1 MRQWLLLGLLSA
13 SLLGCQ
19 ESSLDGTADNTT
31 VQPDGAQLY
40 AQNCAACHGSKGDG
54 GVGVPLDLPDFQY
67 GVDDH
72 FLTQTIRH
80 GRPGRVMP
88 AFTELTDAEVDAL
101 VEHLRSWAPGKPIIP
116 TNGTIQGDPQRGQ
129 QLYAENCASCHGS
142 KGEGGQG
149 TGVTFSRPRDLPIIA
164 PALNNSGFLAAATD
178 QLIKAALVN
187 GREGTPMPSFRKK
200 GLSDQQINDIVS
212 YVRSFEDQPDPNPV
226 GSADDEPLS
235 ITFESPYSVEE
246 TIEVLKRAAIGRN
259 FRIIRT
265 QTLEDGLFAEG
276 EQNPNQ
282 IILYFCN
289 FDLVNRALAIDPRVG
304 LFLPCRV
311 TVFEQGD
318 TVQVVA
324 INPKRLA
331 YLFNN
336 AELNR
341 LCEEMAQTYTN
352 IIEEAT
358 F

>member
-1 MRQWLLLGLLSA
+1 MRLWLLLALFSV

-19 ESSLDGTADNTT
+19 ESSSGGGPEAADR
-31 VQPDGAQLY
+31 PDGAKLY
-40 AQNCAACHGSKGDG
+40 NTYCAACHGSNGDG

-67 GVDDH
+67 GVDDR
-72 FLTQTIRH
+72 FLKLTIRH

-88 AFTELTDAEVDAL
+88 AFTELSDAEVDAL
-101 VEHLRSWAPGKPIIP
+101 VEHLRSWAPGRPIIP
-116 TNGTIQGDPQRGQ
+116 ANGTITGNPERGKALFAQ
-129 QLYAENCASCHGS
+129 HCASCHGS
-142 KGEGGQG
+142 RGEGGEG

-164 PALNNSGFLAAATD
+164 PALNNSGFLTAASD
-178 QLIKAALVN
+178 QLIKAAIVN

-200 GLSDQQINDIVS
+200 GLSDEQINDIVS
-212 YVRSFEDQPDPNPV
+212 YVRSFEEQPDPNAI
-226 GSADDEPLS
+226 GSTDDEPLS
-235 ITFESPYSVEE
+235 ISYESPYSVEE
-246 TIEVLKRAAIGRN
+246 TVEALKRAAIGRN

-265 QTLEDGLFAEG
+265 QMLEDGLFPEQQ
-276 EQNPNQ
+276 QNPKQ
-282 IILYFCN
+282 VIVYFCN

-311 TVFEQGD
+311 TVYEEGD
-318 TVQVVA
+318 TVKVVA

-331 YLFNN
+331 HLFNN

-341 LCEEMAQTYTN
+341 LCEDMAKTYTN